1 MSILDTFFLL
11 FESDA
16 SKLDKGL
23 EESRRKAKQTTEEI
37 KKTDEAAYKLGE
49 SIGSAIRQLGGFVA
63 GYLAVRTLADSF
75 WQAVKAADKLDETA
89 DRLDVNIEALSAYGD
104 AVKIA
109 GGTLEG
115 FIGSIESLNNNLA
128 VLEVTG
134 KSRAAPFLKQLGID
148 MESAGN
154 KGKTAMDL
162 LPQIAGALEDMGKQ
176 EGAAL
181 ARKLGLDAGTIMLLQ
196 QGKQGM
202 EELIRRQKELGVVTK
217 AQGEAAGKWNDQLD
231 DTRHAFRSLWLD
243 IGLQVL
249 PALTWVVKKFE
260 ELALWAR
267 ENKTF
272 LVGLMIA
279 IGSAIAIFALPP
291 LIAMAAAALVAAAPF
306 LLLAAI
312 VGAIATAFALLYD
325 DVVNFMEGNDSL
337 IGQIFDKYPA
347 VREAVDNIGEGF
359 KWLAETVLSVMAIIG
374 QVWGLT
380 WDAMWA
386 VAQGVA
392 ALVSG
397 IFTFWREGLSGLIM
411 QMAGIGDAIRLAGQ
425 VFEAVGRLIGGIFDY
440 WIQKAKAFLE
450 SVGGVVGLIRSI
462 GGAVTSGLDSARTF
476 LGNPRTTGRQVEG
489 GGPLGAYGVP
499 GQPQLGAYGV
509 PGLAE
514 GKSML
519 GAASTSPLV
528 SQTPSSIGTRSST
541 TNTNVTVGEVK
552 VQTQATDAEGI
563 SKSIGGAIGAQMKQ
577 AASGYDDGVIA

>member
-1 MSILDTFFLL
+1 MSILDKFYLL

-49 SIGSAIRQLGGFVA
+49 SIGKAIRQLGGFVA

-75 WQAVKAADKLDETA
+75 WQAVHAADKLDETA
-89 DRLDVNIEALSAYGD
+89 DRLDVNIETLSAYGD

-128 VLEVTG
+128 MMEVTG

-148 MESAGN
+148 MEAAGN

-196 QGKQGM
+196 QGRRGM
-202 EELIRRQKELGVVTK
+202 EDLIRRQKELGVVSK
-217 AQGEAAGKWNDQLD
+217 EQGEIAAKWNDQLD
-231 DTRHAFRSLWLD
+231 DSRHALRSLWLE
-243 IGLQVL
+243 IATATL
-249 PALTWVVKKFE
+249 PVLTWMAKKFE
-260 ELALWAR
+260 DIAVWAR

-279 IGSAIAIFALPP
+279 IGSAVAIFAVPP
-291 LIAMAAAALVAAAPF
+291 LIAMAVAALAAAAPF
-306 LLLAAI
+306 ILLAAI

-374 QVWGLT
+374 QVWSLT
-380 WDAMWA
+380 WDTMWA

-397 IFTFWREGLSGLIM
+397 IFTFWRDGITGLIAHFDSLRAILSGVG
-411 QMAGIGDAIRLAGQ
+411 A
-425 VFEAVGRLIGGIFDY
+425 VFESLGRLIGGIFDY

-541 TNTNVTVGEVK
+541 TNVNVGEVN

-563 SKSIGGAIGAQMKQ
+563 SKSIGGALGTQMRQ
-577 AASGYDDGVIA
+577 AATGYDDGVIA